1 MTFWCIL
8 TELTLCFFF
17 FFLSLFPFFFFFF
30 LLSFLSFLFPCFL
43 FCDPSQMVVIVVL
56 AFLFFF
62 FSLPL
67 AHGKGLLLQLLPQL
81 DFIVLALNHLC
92 LVWVYLPTTT
102 GLFVCHS
109 PSPDKNDYFV
119 CQSVV
124 APLPATVWVSSL
136 SLSLIACTQWL
147 QLSFTLLGSV
157 SSQQDTFPKRA
168 LIGISKQV
176 FPSPHHQTMPSYL

>member
-1 MTFWCIL
+1 MP

-17 FFLSLFPFFFFFF
+17 FFLSLFPFFF

-43 FCDPSQMVVIVVL
+43 FCDPSQMVITVVL

-62 FSLPL
+62 FPLPL
-67 AHGKGLLLQLLPQL
+67 AHSKGLLLQLLPWL

-92 LVWVYLPTTT
+92 LVWVYLSTTT

-124 APLPATVWVSSL
+124 APLPATVWVSFL

-147 QLSFTLLGSV
+147 QLNFTLLGGV
-157 SSQQDTFPKRA
+157 SSQQDTSPKRA
-168 LIGISKQV
+168 LTGTSKQV
-176 FPSPHHQTMPSYL
+176 FSSPYHQTMPSYL